1 MKGHK
6 EHHGVKHSA
15 HHVAHHTAH
24 HGVHELAHH
33 GVHHARKARKAGGKV
48 EDDIVG
54 TGKGHEVATD
64 GYNEAEKDLKDKPEQ
79 RNNAHKIFGEAEA
92 MHEKKGGRVKRKH
105 GGKLHHMKHV
115 GHVEGEHAKHH
126 AGRKPRKSGGR
137 ASSDTSP
144 FTSARHGEAAKGRHL
159 EPETMG

>member
-1 MKGHK
+1 
-6 EHHGVKHSA
+6 
-15 HHVAHHTAH
+15 
-24 HGVHELAHH
+24 
-33 GVHHARKARKAGGKV
+33 
-48 EDDIVG
+48 
-54 TGKGHEVATD
+54 
-64 GYNEAEKDLKDKPEQ
+64 
-79 RNNAHKIFGEAEA
+79 
-92 MHEKKGGRVKRKH
+92 
-105 GGKLHHMKHV
+105 MKHV